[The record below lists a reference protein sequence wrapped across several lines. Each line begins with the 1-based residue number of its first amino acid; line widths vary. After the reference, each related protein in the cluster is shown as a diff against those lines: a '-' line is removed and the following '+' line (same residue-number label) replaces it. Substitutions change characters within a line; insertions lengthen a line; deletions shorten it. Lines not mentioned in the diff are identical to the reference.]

1 MASKLAKSFTLLCTL
16 MFAFSAET
24 YATSCGWG
32 ATSIDEVITDK
43 TVVFKGRPI
52 YYSQRTKPASPNGWS
67 TVFKIDEVYKGDIGD
82 YGQYGKIY
90 HNSRIS
96 SIGLP
101 FQIEDAY
108 FIVAQTQENGD
119 LVTHVGLC
127 GIGFGKY
134 DILEY
139 IKTGNPNN
147 AVPIGC
153 EQDIRIAIKSEF
165 LEGKLSLYEKK
176 CLRYVP
182 AFKRKYP
189 EFVKKY
195 ARKK

>member
-1 MASKLAKSFTLLCTL
+1 MTSKLAKSFTLLFAL
-16 MFAFSAET
+16 VFAFITES
-24 YATSCGWG
+24 YATSCGW
-32 ATSIDEVITDK
+32 ATTSIDEVITDQ
-43 TVVFKGRPI
+43 TIVFRGKPI
-52 YYSQRTKPASPNGWS
+52 YYSQRTKPGSSYGWS
-67 TVFKIDEVYKGDIGD
+67 TVFEVNELMKGDVGSYGNYRKVYHGRGLDMRAFQYNASYLIVAEKQGNGNLIKKGGWCGLNYEEDEV
-82 YGQYGKIY
+82 
-90 HNSRIS
+90 
-96 SIGLP
+96 
-101 FQIEDAY
+101 
-108 FIVAQTQENGD
+108 
-119 LVTHVGLC
+119 
-127 GIGFGKY
+127 
-134 DILEY
+134 LEY

-165 LEGKLSLYEKK
+165 LEGKLSFYEKK